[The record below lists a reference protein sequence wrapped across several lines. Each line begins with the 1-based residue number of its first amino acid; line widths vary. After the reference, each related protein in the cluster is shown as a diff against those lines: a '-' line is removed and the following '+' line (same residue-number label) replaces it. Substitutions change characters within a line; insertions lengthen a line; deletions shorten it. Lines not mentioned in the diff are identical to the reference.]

1 MKKII
6 ALALCAILAF
16 SGCGTMSNLTKNSLI
31 GGGSGAAIGA
41 AVGGLIG
48 HSGTAAAI
56 GAAIGTAV
64 GTGVGAII
72 GKKMDDKAEELAKLE
87 NVTVETVKDTNGLE
101 AIKVTLSS
109 GVLFDFNKSNLS
121 EEAKINLAKFSNT
134 LEDIPDTEIT
144 IYGHTDNVGSA
155 EANQKVSTK
164 RAETVAKYLQ
174 SCGIASDRMIVEGKS
189 FTNPV
194 ASNETAEGRAQNR
207 RVEIFITADENM
219 IKKAE
224 SGTL

>member
-16 SGCGTMSNLTKNSLI
+16 SGCGNMSNLTKDSLI

-72 GKKMDDKAEELAKLE
+72 GKKMDDKAAELAKLE
-87 NVTVETVKDTNGLE
+87 DVAVETVTDTNGLQ

-109 GVLFDFNKSNLS
+109 GVLFDFNKSTLS
-121 EEAKINLAKFSNT
+121 EESKINLAKFSNT
-134 LEDIPDTEIT
+134 LEDLPDTDIT

-164 RAETVAKYLQ
+164 RAEAVAKYLQ
-174 SCGIASDRMIVEGKS
+174 SCGIDAKRMIVEGKS
-189 FTNPV
+189 YNEPV
-194 ASNETAEGRAQNR
+194 ASNETEAGRAQNR

-224 SGTL
+224 EGTL

>member
-16 SGCGTMSNLTKNSLI
+16 SGCGTMSNLTKDSLI